1 MAHRREFHTWH
12 YNAIAVEPTAVFV
25 LLNGHAVKQL
35 FKYSCFYTQICASQR
50 SFFLQQKLVNAETR
64 KSDESKC

>member
-1 MAHRREFHTWH
+1 MILELRHFRG
-12 YNAIAVEPTAVFV
+12 EPDIVI